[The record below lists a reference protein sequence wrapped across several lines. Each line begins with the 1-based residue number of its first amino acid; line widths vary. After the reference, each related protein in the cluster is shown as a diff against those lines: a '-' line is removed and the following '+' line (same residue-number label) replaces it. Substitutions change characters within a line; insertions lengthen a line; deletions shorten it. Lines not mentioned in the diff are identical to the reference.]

1 MRYLLYSL
9 IILFFSNINAQSFD
23 SIIYVAKA
31 LRHDS
36 DRITLLYKQGF
47 EKRTIN
53 PQYSYECAKKAE
65 AYAQKL
71 SLPFYSAKVNNLLG
85 VLYYRKGEL
94 KKAITYHLNALNI
107 RSTINDKRGMALS
120 QINLGN
126 AYSDL
131 NNYSLAESYYLKA
144 LQINT
149 ELNNEDQ
156 INNCLINLGTLAA
169 QQKKDEIAL
178 EYFSTVLN
186 KAKKNNNYEL
196 QALAFNNLAVIKM
209 NSKEF
214 EESIG
219 MSYNSIKAKDLSE
232 NEIEKADSYLNI
244 ALCYLFLNDLKQ
256 TKTFLQ
262 ISDSIINRFDYLAA
276 KLNYLQLE
284 HQYYNAI
291 SDHKSAYNSLCLLNS
306 LNDSITLA
314 NKEAKLENDFTEMI
328 EEAKNASTA
337 NNSSTGIY
345 WFWGILILLGIVL
358 FMFVLKNKR

>member
-1 MRYLLYSL
+1 MRVLFSLL
-9 IILFFSNINAQSFD
+9 IILFLSNVQAQSVD
-23 SIIYVAKA
+23 SILLVAKT
-31 LRHDS
+31 LKHDT
-36 DRITLLYKQGF
+36 DRINLLYKQGF
-47 EKRTIN
+47 DKRTSN

-65 AYAQKL
+65 AYAQKV
-71 SLPFYSAKVNNLLG
+71 SLPYYSAKVNNLLG
-85 VLYYRKGEL
+85 ILFYRKGEF
-94 KKAITYHLNALNI
+94 KKAITYHINALNI
-107 RSTINDKRGMALS
+107 RTAINDKKGMALS
-120 QINLGN
+120 TLNLGN

-131 NNYSLAESYYLKA
+131 HNYILAESYYLKA

-149 ELNNEDQ
+149 ELNNEEQ
-156 INNCLINLGTLAA
+156 ISNCLINLGTLAA
-169 QQKKDEIAL
+169 QQKKDDIAL

-244 ALCYLFLNDLKQ
+244 ALCYLFLNDLKE

-276 KLNYLQLE
+276 KLNYLQIE
-284 HQYYNAI
+284 HQYYSALN
-291 SDHKSAYNSLCLLNS
+291 DHKSAYNSIRLLNR

-328 EEAKNASTA
+328 EEAKDASTA
-337 NNSSTGIY
+337 KNSGIGIY
-345 WFWGILILLGIVL
+345 WFWGILILLGIGL